1 MSALRFAAVG
11 LNHNH
16 IYGQV
21 NCLLRAGAELVAF
34 HADEDDLAAEF
45 AQAFPQAE
53 RARDRHAIL
62 EDETIG
68 LVTSAAISSERA
80 ALAIDAMGHGKDVL
94 LDKPGMTTLDQLAE
108 VRRVQAET
116 GRILSILYSEH
127 FEVPATVR
135 AGELV
140 AQGAI
145 GEVVHVTGLGPH
157 RLRKESR
164 PAWFFDRARYG
175 GILTDIASHQVEQFL
190 FFTGAAD
197 ARVLSASVANRANP
211 DTPELQD
218 VGDMHLATDT
228 ATGMIRVDWFTPDG
242 LPTWGDGRLIVV
254 GTEGTIELR
263 KYVDVAGRPGT
274 DHLFL
279 TDRTGVRHIDCA
291 GTDLP
296 FGRQLVADVRDR
308 TETAMPQA
316 RCFQA
321 MEIALKAQALAEESG
336 QWRVA

>member
-34 HADEDDLAAEF
+34 HAKEDELAAEF
-45 AQAFPQAE
+45 AEAFPQAKRVADK
-53 RARDRHAIL
+53 RAVL
-62 EDETIG
+62 EDGSLG
-68 LVTSAAISSERA
+68 LIVSAAISSERA
-80 ALAIDAMGHGKDVL
+80 PLAVEAMRHGKDVL

-116 GRILSILYSEH
+116 GRIVSILYSEH

-140 AQGAI
+140 SEGAI
-145 GEVVHVTGLGPH
+145 GEVVHVTG
-157 RLRKESR
+157 
-164 PAWFFDRARYG
+164 
-175 GILTDIASHQVEQFL
+175 ILADIASHQVEQFL
-190 FFTGAAD
+190 FFTGADD
-197 ARVLSASVANRANP
+197 AEVLSARVANRANP
-211 DTPELQD
+211 DTPDLQD
-218 VGDMHLATDT
+218 VGDMHLATPT

-263 KYVDVAGRPGT
+263 KYVDVSGRPGT

-279 TDRTGVRHIDCA
+279 TDKSGVRHVDCA
-291 GTDLP
+291 GTELP
-296 FGRQLVADVRDR
+296 FGRQLVADIRDR

-321 MEIALKAQALAEESG
+321 MEIALEAQMLAEESG